1 MIYLKYEVYKI
12 TLQKNLTK
20 SFESFLI

>member
-1 MIYLKYEVYKI
+1 MIYLKHEVYKI
-12 TLQKNLTK
+12 TLQKNSTK